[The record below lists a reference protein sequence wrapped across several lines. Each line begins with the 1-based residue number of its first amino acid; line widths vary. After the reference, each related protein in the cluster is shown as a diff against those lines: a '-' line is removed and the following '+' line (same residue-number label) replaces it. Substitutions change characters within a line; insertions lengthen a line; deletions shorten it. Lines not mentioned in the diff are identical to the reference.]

1 MRSSRTIGLL
11 AMLGLG
17 LAFTFSCTKKDDDD
31 DTYSGTGGTMKLA
44 DDDDDSKASGGQG
57 QAGSGT
63 AADDDDDTSTEP
75 EACKELV
82 GLTDKTCFEGTKPS
96 KAIPVNMLLVIDKSG
111 SMKQT
116 DTYEQ
121 GKWQALTS
129 ALGDALKADVVK
141 KNPNMSV
148 GLLLFPG
155 EQVKDSCADED
166 ATECCELPNETVNV
180 EVGLAADT
188 VNSIVDT
195 LEGVDPSG
203 LTPTADALD
212 AALTYFK
219 GGEGSL
225 LKGDKYVLL
234 ATDGG
239 PNCNASLECEND
251 ECTVALDTDDCKSS
265 NCCANESR
273 LWCVD
278 WKETKAK
285 IAALNK
291 AGVKTIV
298 VGIPGSE
305 EYAQWLND
313 FADAG
318 GAVAPSAAD
327 DGGAHYYEVSAS
339 GGIKA
344 LQQTF
349 ADITVSLVRSCRTQL
364 DYTPTST
371 SEWLVNVALDCKVVP
386 QGVEGAGGAGGAG
399 GGGLNWMI
407 DRSTDPPTIELLG
420 DQCERV
426 QNGVDRIDIIIGC
439 PPTL

>member
-1 MRSSRTIGLL
+1 MRRSRTFGWL

-17 LAFTFSCTKKDDDD
+17 LAFTFSCTKKEDDDD
-31 DTYSGTGGTMKLA
+31 AYRGTGGSVLA
-44 DDDDDSKASGGQG
+44 DDDDNDDSSATGGKG
-57 QAGSGT
+57 QAGGGSK
-63 AADDDDDTSTEP
+63 ADDDDDTSTGPKPCE
-75 EACKELV
+75 ELE

-111 SMKQT
+111 SMRQT
-116 DTYEQ
+116 DAYAQ

-129 ALGDALKADVVK
+129 ALGDALTADAMI

-155 EQVKDSCADED
+155 EQVTEDSLPEDSCD
-166 ATECCELPNETVNV
+166 LPEETVNV
-180 EVGLAADT
+180 EIGPASET
-188 VNSIVDT
+188 VDSIIDT
-195 LEGVDPSG
+195 LEGVDPGGS
-203 LTPTADALD
+203 TPTGDALD
-212 AALTYFK
+212 EALTYFTA
-219 GGEGSL
+219 GEGSL
-225 LKGDKYVLL
+225 LDGDKYVLL

-239 PNCNASLECEND
+239 PNCNETLECGND
-251 ECTVALDTDDCKSS
+251 ECTLALDGLCTGSD
-265 NCCANESR
+265 CCANDR

-278 WKETKAK
+278 WKQTKNK
-285 IAALNK
+285 IAALKK

-305 EYAQWLND
+305 AYTEWLND

-318 GAVAPSAAD
+318 GAVAPTAAD

-339 GGIKA
+339 GGIDA
-344 LQQTF
+344 LKKTF
-349 ADITVSLVRSCRTQL
+349 EDITVSLVRSCRIQL
-364 DYTPTST
+364 DYTPSST

-386 QGVEGAGGAGGAG
+386 QSGEPQGAAGAG
-399 GGGLNWMI
+399 GGGGTAPVYWQI

-420 DQCERV
+420 DYCDKV

-439 PPTL
+439 PPLV